1 MYTKV
6 KKILDVSKEKDID
19 ILVSRDTLVAE
30 DGKFADEYFEACN
43 IIKEYYKFITAC
55 RNEGDEASIK
65 KLCSLYEEGKAVEI
79 REMIKED

>member
-19 ILVSRDTLVAE
+19 ILVARDTLVAE
-30 DGKFADEYFEACN
+30 DRAFADEYFEACN
-43 IIKEYYKFITAC
+43 VIKEYYKFITAC
-55 RNEGDEASIK
+55 RNEGDEASIE
-65 KLCSLYEEGKAVEI
+65 KLCSLYEKGKKVEI